1 MNKSINFVGIHLLHV
16 NSNTY
21 RSLSYSTLLLQ
32 LLYAVRHHTSITPKR
47 ALAPAYRS
55 LQFTTLQKKY
65 FV

>member
-1 MNKSINFVGIHLLHV
+1 MNKSINFVGISFLHV

-21 RSLSYSTLLLQ
+21 SSFSYGTLLLH
-32 LLYAVRHHTSITPKR
+32 LLYAVRHYTSITPKR

-55 LQFTTLQKKY
+55 LQSTTLQKKY